1 LSYNHKSSMPRQK
14 AIIDGSNSAYLQAP
28 RERRANI
35 KNISAVAKAVEKS
48 GRDPVIIIDPSI
60 RSLLVDVD
68 EFERLMSDSRLMTV
82 PAGRDMNHFVL
93 ETAEKLNAV
102 IVSNYTYVEY
112 YEEYPWVEERRIPV
126 AIVDG
131 SVILLDAKMKRA
143 S

>member
-1 LSYNHKSSMPRQK
+1 MPRQK

>member
-1 LSYNHKSSMPRQK
+1 MSYNHKSSMPRQK